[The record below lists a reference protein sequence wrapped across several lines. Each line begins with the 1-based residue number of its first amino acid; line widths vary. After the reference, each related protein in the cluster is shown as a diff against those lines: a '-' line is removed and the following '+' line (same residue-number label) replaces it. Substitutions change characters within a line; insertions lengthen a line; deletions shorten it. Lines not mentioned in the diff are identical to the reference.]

1 MGERQRNNLED
12 TLQTGVSVA
21 HLAKGAVKTGKT
33 VAGAAKGAAVGGP
46 YGIVANALWQE
57 RKKIGKFAA
66 VLAGFFMI
74 PVMMLSML
82 PSLIFGGTGNAH
94 STAEPGTP
102 VLNSRTAIID
112 NANTIAFTV
121 SGIMGE
127 GMDDVT
133 ERIWTDFASS
143 GKNRMEIIRQESNQ
157 NYNTNMFVSLYCA
170 YKAQSVGDISMTDME
185 NVLRRNRQYLYS
197 YTWQDEVRE
206 ETQTDKTTG
215 KETTVKETW
224 RIYTIVYNGET
235 FFADQVFALT
245 EEQKK
250 LAADYAYNLSLLL
263 GDGLFQTLDGW
274 VEAWIPSLGDVRF
287 TDGATEV
294 VYYNQLD
301 ERYAN
306 KPYGT
311 DYVGGYGCGP
321 TAMAIVVSS
330 LTGNMVDP
338 AQMAEW
344 SYNNGYW
351 CNGSGSYHGLIP
363 AAAKNWGLSV
373 EGCSTAEP
381 QRILDA
387 LAEGKLVVAIMSN
400 GHFTK
405 TGHFIVLRGVRDGKI
420 LVADPAS
427 YDRSGQAW
435 DLSIIL
441 GEASRGAAAGG
452 PFWIIGSSE
461 DNQ

>member
-1 MGERQRNNLED
+1 
-12 TLQTGVSVA
+12 
-21 HLAKGAVKTGKT
+21 
-33 VAGAAKGAAVGGP
+33 
-46 YGIVANALWQE
+46 
-57 RKKIGKFAA
+57 
-66 VLAGFFMI
+66 
-74 PVMMLSML
+74 
-82 PSLIFGGTGNAH
+82 
-94 STAEPGTP
+94 
-102 VLNSRTAIID
+102 
-112 NANTIAFTV
+112 
-121 SGIMGE
+121 
-127 GMDDVT
+127 
-133 ERIWTDFASS
+133 
-143 GKNRMEIIRQESNQ
+143 
-157 NYNTNMFVSLYCA
+157 MFVSLYCA

-311 DYVGGYGCGP
+311 DYVGGYGCGYGGERHP
-321 TAMAIVVSS
+321 RH
-330 LTGNMVDP
+330 LP
-338 AQMAEW
+338 
-344 SYNNGYW
+344 
-351 CNGSGSYHGLIP
+351 
-363 AAAKNWGLSV
+363 
-373 EGCSTAEP
+373 EGIRREIQVPSQKP
-381 QRILDA
+381 
-387 LAEGKLVVAIMSN
+387 
-400 GHFTK
+400 
-405 TGHFIVLRGVRDGKI
+405 
-420 LVADPAS
+420 
-427 YDRSGQAW
+427 
-435 DLSIIL
+435 
-441 GEASRGAAAGG
+441 
-452 PFWIIGSSE
+452 
-461 DNQ
+461 